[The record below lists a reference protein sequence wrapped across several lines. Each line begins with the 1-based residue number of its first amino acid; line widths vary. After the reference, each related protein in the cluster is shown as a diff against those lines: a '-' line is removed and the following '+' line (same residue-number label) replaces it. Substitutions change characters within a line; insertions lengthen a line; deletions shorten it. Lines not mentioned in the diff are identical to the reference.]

1 MSELMKTPITESG
14 FEHVI
19 FSYLYCLRL
28 MKFNTYF
35 ENFVLYL
42 VLVLFF
48 WLISTISTWIVFF
61 VFTIFPGLNF
71 AAKIENVLI

>member
-35 ENFVLYL
+35 ENFLIYFVLEWFL
-42 VLVLFF
+42 ADLCL
-48 WLISTISTWIVFF
+48 
-61 VFTIFPGLNF
+61 
-71 AAKIENVLI
+71 

>member
-1 MSELMKTPITESG
+1 MSELMKTPITESS

-48 WLISTISTWIVFF
+48 LADLNDFDLDCFFRLYNFSWLEFRCK
-61 VFTIFPGLNF
+61 N
-71 AAKIENVLI
+71 